1 MDPALDP
8 KVRPAGR
15 APEGLADRVYRELLA
30 QIIAGQWREGDRLST
45 EQALAEQ
52 FSTSRPT
59 VREALSRLRADGI
72 VTSRQGAGTFVVR
85 RPDPDLPRFMPLESM
100 SDVRRILEFRAVVE
114 TGAAALAA
122 VVADETDLERL
133 RGALQRLEAAVEAR
147 AIGVDEDFEFHL
159 AVAQATHNRFFVSVM
174 ASIQPHME
182 FGMNL
187 LRNFSLH
194 RTGERVARV
203 QAEHGDIV
211 NAIVARNPEA
221 AECAMRTHLENTRQR
236 MFGN

>member
-1 MDPALDP
+1 MDDLPDARP
-8 KVRPAGR
+8 RPVRTA
-15 APEGLADRVYRELLA
+15 EGLADRVYRELLA
-30 QIIAGQWREGDRLST
+30 QIIDGNLREGDRLST

-52 FSTSRPT
+52 FNTSRPT

-85 RPDPDLPRFMPLESM
+85 RPDPDVTRFMPLESM
-100 SDVRRILEFRAVVE
+100 SDVRRVLEFRIVVE
-114 TGAAALAA
+114 SGAAALAA
-122 VVADETDLERL
+122 TVASDADLQRI
-133 RGALQRLEAAVEAR
+133 RAALQRLEAAVQAR
-147 AIGVDEDFEFHL
+147 ALGVDEDFEFHL
-159 AVAQATHNRFFVSVM
+159 AVAQATHNQFFVSVI

-203 QAEHGDIV
+203 QSEHGDIV
-211 NAIVARNPEA
+211 EAIAARDADA
-221 AECAMRTHLENTRQR
+221 AGRTMRLHLENTRQR
-236 MFGN
+236 MFGS

>member
-1 MDPALDP
+1 MDHELDP
-8 KVRPAGR
+8 KARSAR
-15 APEGLADRVYRELLA
+15 APEGLADRVYRELMA
-30 QIIAGQWREGDRLST
+30 QIIAGQWREGDRLAT

-85 RPDPDLPRFMPLESM
+85 RPDPDVPRFLPLESM
-100 SDVRRILEFRAVVE
+100 SDVRRILEFRVVVE
-114 TGAAALAA
+114 SGAAALAA
-122 VVADETDLERL
+122 AVADDGDLERL
-133 RGALQRLEAAVEAR
+133 QSALQRLEAAVKAQVL
-147 AIGVDEDFEFHL
+147 GVDEDFEFHL
-159 AVAQATHNRFFVSVM
+159 AVAQATHNRFFVSVI

-194 RTGERVARV
+194 RTSERVARV
-203 QAEHGDIV
+203 QNEHGEIV
-211 NAIVARNPEA
+211 NAIAARDTA
-221 AECAMRTHLENTRQR
+221 AADRAMRTHLENTRQR